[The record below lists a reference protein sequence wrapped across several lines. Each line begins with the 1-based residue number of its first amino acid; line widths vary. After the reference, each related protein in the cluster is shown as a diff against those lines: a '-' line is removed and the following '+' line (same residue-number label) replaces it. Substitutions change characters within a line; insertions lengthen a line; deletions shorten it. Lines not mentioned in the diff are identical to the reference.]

1 MGAGQGPRCSQWDLI
16 MDLIEFVIVTAFI
29 MYMTALAFR
38 MMRYLD
44 ALRVETPRP
53 AYYAMAYARASD
65 D

>member
-1 MGAGQGPRCSQWDLI
+1 
-16 MDLIEFVIVTAFI
+16 

-44 ALRVETPRP
+44 ALHGFRVETPRP